1 MFFLNNAF
9 AWVRNELEAII
20 MEGEDNQQ
28 LLSFTQRCQS
38 IYITA
43 KLEISNEFNKLLEN
57 ALIFNNKIIYTQDP

>member
-1 MFFLNNAF
+1 
-9 AWVRNELEAII
+9 